1 MLIYMVGALMDT
13 QIMRRKHWISNCLQV
28 FVGKMVCS
36 RQEKN
41 EELQEALQQ
50 LDEKSQKIEALE
62 IERDRLRLKT
72 HSQDLELQALQEA
85 VGLDKTSET
94 ANEGPHREKVIAL
107 REQSQFAFDEMTK
120 RLVEIREEGDAERKR
135 LQADLEQ
142 QLKQRAATL
151 VEVQNARDR
160 AETHAEALEQS
171 NKDLSQQR
179 DELVKQLG
187 EERKRSQEQQEEL
200 DLQQEHQKTQQQRHA
215 VLSLVHALQKSAVMP
230 AFSLLR
236 RSMANANVG
245 TAAGP
250 LESQVDDTDVA
261 VESMGGASDEEE
273 SEDDEPEES
282 YGTDSAGGG
291 SCGSNVELN
300 WALATKTHLRFLTVL
315 IEQQGVWGVKLQSK
329 LY

>member
-1 MLIYMVGALMDT
+1 MIWCPYGPAKPSFGRSTGCPIFSRYLY
-13 QIMRRKHWISNCLQV
+13 KCLAKW
-28 FVGKMVCS
+28 FVRG
-36 RQEKN
+36 QEKN
-41 EELQEALQQ
+41 EELLEALQQ
-50 LDEKSQKIEALE
+50 VDEKSQKIEALE

-85 VGLDKTSET
+85 VGGPDKTSET
-94 ANEGPHREKVIAL
+94 SNEGPHREKVIAL

-236 RSMANANVG
+236 RSMANANVR
-245 TAAGP
+245 TEP
-250 LESQVDDTDVA
+250 LEPLVDDTDVA
-261 VESMGGASDEEE
+261 VESGGASEEE

-291 SCGSNVELN
+291 SCGSNVELS
-300 WALATKTHLRFLTVL
+300 WALAMQIHQLLVIVL
-315 IEQQGVWGVKLQSK
+315 IEQGVWGVELQST
-329 LY
+329 LS

>member
-1 MLIYMVGALMDT
+1 M
-13 QIMRRKHWISNCLQV
+13 
-28 FVGKMVCS
+28 
-36 RQEKN
+36 
-41 EELQEALQQ
+41 
-50 LDEKSQKIEALE
+50 
-62 IERDRLRLKT
+62 
-72 HSQDLELQALQEA
+72 QEA
-85 VGLDKTSET
+85 VGGPDKTSTET
-94 ANEGPHREKVIAL
+94 FNEGPHREKVIAL

-236 RSMANANVG
+236 RSMANANVR
-245 TAAGP
+245 TAAEP
-250 LESQVDDTDVA
+250 LEPLVDDTDVA
-261 VESMGGASDEEE
+261 VESGGASEEE

-291 SCGSNVELN
+291 KLWFKC
-300 WALATKTHLRFLTVL
+300 W
-315 IEQQGVWGVKLQSK
+315 VKLGACHEHSPTFGHCFDWTRGLGSWTSINAFLK
-329 LY
+329 SC

>member
-1 MLIYMVGALMDT
+1 ME
-13 QIMRRKHWISNCLQV
+13 KWFV
-28 FVGKMVCS
+28 FF
-36 RQEKN
+36 QEKN

-50 LDEKSQKIEALE
+50 VDEKSQKIEALE

-85 VGLDKTSET
+85 VGGPDKTSET
-94 ANEGPHREKVIAL
+94 SNEGPHREKVIAL

-120 RLVEIREEGDAERKR
+120 RLVQIREEGDAERKR

-236 RSMANANVG
+236 RSMANANVR
-245 TAAGP
+245 TAAEP
-250 LESQVDDTDVA
+250 LEPLVDDTDVA
-261 VESMGGASDEEE
+261 VESGGASEEE

-291 SCGSNVELN
+291 
-300 WALATKTHLRFLTVL
+300 
-315 IEQQGVWGVKLQSK
+315 KLWFK
-329 LY
+329 C